1 MYSSNTLY
9 FIHSFNER
17 FTSTRTKKISNIFE
31 VYFCLFCVMKYG
43 WNKNSA
49 VSSVLVV
56 NMAGSIK
63 IFQLFRKCHQT
74 IGIHPPQ
81 PNQKQP
87 LINWIK
93 WIFVILQSQFLFAM
107 VAFLV
112 FDAESMFDYGLA
124 FFLLISIMNTIV
136 VSLIFIW
143 QTENT
148 EKFIKNCEE
157 FIAESKCRFLLQHLL
172 RLKIVMCSFN
182 RSSFNDRLSR
192 IS

>member
-1 MYSSNTLY
+1 MFSSNTLY

-93 WIFVILQSQFLFAM
+93 WIFVICLAQLMFATAAFM
-107 VAFLV
+107 VFEAK
-112 FDAESMFDYGLA
+112 SMFDYGLA
-124 FFLLISIMNTIV
+124 FLLSIAIINSLV
-136 VSLIFIW
+136 VYLIFIW
-143 QTENT
+143 QTENIV
-148 EKFIKNCEE
+148 KFIGNCED
-157 FIAESKCRFLLQHLL
+157 FIVESKCRFLLQHLL